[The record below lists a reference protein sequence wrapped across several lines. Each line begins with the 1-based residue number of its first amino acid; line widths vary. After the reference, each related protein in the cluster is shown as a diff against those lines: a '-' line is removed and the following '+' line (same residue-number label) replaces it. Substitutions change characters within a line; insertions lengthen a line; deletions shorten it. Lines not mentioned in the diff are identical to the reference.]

1 MRLHWQATVVVVV
14 VAAVELDDVD
24 VDDDVELVGAAVVV
38 VPVPVV
44 VVVAAVAVVVVAAA
58 VVVVVALLA
67 VVVVFNNKTVWV
79 GSTRAITVLS
89 LIFDSVLEPPLVS
102 GQDTSMPRVL
112 LFVPVVTVQVRVNVV
127 VRFATITLALD
138 GPMVSEP
145 DVIASKAA
153 KFL

>member
-1 MRLHWQATVVVVV
+1 MVVVV
-14 VAAVELDDVD
+14 VAAVELEDVD

-44 VVVAAVAVVVVAAA
+44 VVVAAVVVVVAVAVVVVAAA

-89 LIFDSVLEPPLVS
+89 LIFESVVDPPFVS
-102 GQDTSMPRVL
+102 GHDTSMPRVL

-127 VRFATITLALD
+127 VRFATTTLALD

>member
-1 MRLHWQATVVVVV
+1 MV
-14 VAAVELDDVD
+14 VAAVELEDVD

-44 VVVAAVAVVVVAAA
+44 VVVAAVVVVVAVAVVVVAAA
-58 VVVVVALLA
+58 VVVVVVALLA

-89 LIFDSVLEPPLVS
+89 LIFESVVEPPFVS

-112 LFVPVVTVQVRVNVV
+112 LFVPVVTVHVRVNVV
-127 VRFATITLALD
+127 VRFATTTLALE